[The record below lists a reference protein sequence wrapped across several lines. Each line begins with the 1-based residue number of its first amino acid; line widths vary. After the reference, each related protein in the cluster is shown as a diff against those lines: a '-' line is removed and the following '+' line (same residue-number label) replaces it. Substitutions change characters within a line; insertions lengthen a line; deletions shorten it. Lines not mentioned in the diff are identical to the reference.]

1 MSVTAC
7 CLLAAFL
14 GTTVVD
20 AAAGVEGEVAAGRAP
35 VQLTGPE
42 ENSLTFT
49 LVPGAALRLRSMT
62 DTLTLTYT
70 PRIFYRIPNALE
82 VNRPLLLHQMTVDHS
97 DKVSR
102 RLTWNSTFSASVGEV
117 DYTAS
122 NLVFNTVTSAV
133 RTSVTDI
140 IRLDGQT
147 GFQYELSRLV
157 RWTLDVNADYT
168 RPLGDDRYTPP
179 VNVDGSPVDVGD
191 VPVGGVPESA
201 QVSTVSGLSYAVTR
215 ADRVGLSGEIT
226 YQWFPD
232 TGRFLLLSPSMFWDK
247 QLSRRTDIGV
257 AAGVAYVVTVE
268 ALDGRDQENSF
279 GGTGSFSYNSI
290 IYRARSAVMSLHLGG
305 SLDWFF
311 DPIAGTSQPRAGV
324 DASSNIEVGRD
335 WQITPNASFYTLL
348 RESRSVTGPG
358 RVPGVDDTT
367 VELVSLDATQLRG
380 EIPCSY
386 RISNLAYVNFGVR
399 GSLRGRSL
407 LDEDFSLTELVE
419 FWAFAGLTL
428 RFASGRDEG
437 SWLSM

>member
-1 MSVTAC
+1 MPVTAC

-14 GTTVVD
+14 GTTVVE
-20 AAAGVEGEVAAGRAP
+20 AAGGVDGEVAAGRAP

-62 DTLTLTYT
+62 DTLTLAYT

-82 VNRPLLLHQMTVDHS
+82 VDRPLLLHQMTLDHS

-102 RLTWNSTFSASVGEV
+102 RLTWNSTLSSSVGEV

-122 NLVFNTVTSAV
+122 NLVFNTATSAV

-140 IRLDGQT
+140 IRLEGQT
-147 GFQYELSRLV
+147 GFQYELSRRL
-157 RWTLDVNADYT
+157 RWTWDVNADYT
-168 RPLGDDRYTPP
+168 RPLGDDQYTPP
-179 VNVDGSPVDVGD
+179 VDLNGNPIDVGD

-201 QVSTVSGLSYAVTR
+201 QVSTISGLSYAVTR
-215 ADRVGLSGEIT
+215 ADRVGLTGEVT

-232 TGRFLLLSPSMFWDK
+232 TGRFLLLSPSMFWEK

-257 AAGVAYVVTVE
+257 AAGIAYVVTVE
-268 ALDGRDQENSF
+268 TLDGQDQDNSI
-279 GGTGSFSYNSI
+279 GGTGSFSYNSVV
-290 IYRARSAVMSLHLGG
+290 YRARSAVVSMGLQG

-324 DASSNIEVGRD
+324 DANSNIEIGRD

-348 RESRSVTGPG
+348 RESRSATGPG
-358 RVPGVDDTT
+358 QTPGMDNTT
-367 VELVSLDATQLRG
+367 VELISLDATQLRG

-386 RISNLAYVNFGVR
+386 RLSNLAYLNFGVR

-428 RFASGRDEG
+428 RFASGRDTG

>member
-1 MSVTAC
+1 MPVTAC

-14 GTTVVD
+14 GTTVVE
-20 AAAGVEGEVAAGRAP
+20 AAGGVEGEVAAGRAP
-35 VQLTGPE
+35 IQLQGPE

-82 VNRPLLLHQMTVDHS
+82 VNRPLLLHQFTLDHS
-97 DKVSR
+97 DKISR
-102 RLTWNSTFSASVGEV
+102 RLTWTSTLSASVGEV

-122 NLVFNTVTSAV
+122 NLVFNTATSAV
-133 RTSVTDI
+133 RTSVTDM

-147 GFQYELSRLV
+147 GFQYELSRQL
-157 RWTLDVNADYT
+157 RWTWDVNADYT
-168 RPLGDDRYTPP
+168 RPLGSEVYAPP
-179 VNVDGSPVDVGD
+179 VSPDGTPVDVGD
-191 VPVGGVPESA
+191 IPVGGVPESA
-201 QVSTVSGLSYAVTR
+201 QVSTISGISYAVSR
-215 ADRVGLSGEIT
+215 ADRVGLSGEVT

-232 TGRFLLLSPSMFWDK
+232 TGRFLLLSPSLFWDK

-268 ALDGRDQENSF
+268 TLDGREQDNSI
-279 GGTGSFSYNSI
+279 GGTGSFSYNSVV
-290 IYRARSAVMSLHLGG
+290 YRARSAVVSMGLAG

-324 DASSNIEVGRD
+324 DANSNIQIGRD

-348 RESRSVTGPG
+348 RESNTDGGVGRTPG
-358 RVPGVDDTT
+358 EANTT
-367 VELVSLDATQLRG
+367 VELISLDATQLRG

-386 RISNLAYVNFGVR
+386 RLSNLAYLNFGVR
-399 GSLRGRSL
+399 GSLRGRSV
-407 LDEDFSLTELVE
+407 LDDDFRLTEQVE

-428 RFASGRDEG
+428 RFATGRDTG